1 MEYMESVRIMKKI
14 IVILGGIIAVIG
26 VLASFLDQTLGFW
39 QVLDSLEILGSTT
52 DTTTFLSSFGQISNT
67 DDSIETLEQSTI
79 MLIIGISILVGGVIA
94 IIGAGVEKNGLA
106 IIGTVLMLVGL
117 VYFVYSL
124 PNFVEIADLVEDNS
138 AFFGE
143 ATYTFIGTLT
153 RTWRLGNGFFISTG
167 GCIISLVGAV
177 LKE

>member
-1 MEYMESVRIMKKI
+1 MESVRIMKKI
-14 IVILGGIIAVIG
+14 IVILGGIIAVVG

-39 QVLDSLEILGSTT
+39 QVLDSVEILGSTT

-67 DDSIETLEQSTI
+67 GDDSIETLEQSTI

-94 IIGAGVEKNGLA
+94 IIGAGVGKNGLA
-106 IIGTVLMLVGL
+106 IIGSVLMLVGL

-124 PNFVEIADLVEDNS
+124 PNFVEIADLVEDKS

-153 RTWRLGNGFFISTG
+153 RTWRLGNGFFISAG
-167 GCIISLVGAV
+167 GCIISLVGSV